1 LQFDKDFYYNFRAKK
16 LKGVCMKKLK
26 AFFAWLMVMPIMAF
40 AGTQD
45 NLGVQGVWD
54 TVYSWIE
61 DGYLQKIIAL
71 IFFVIGV
78 MRATQ
83 SILQFF
89 IMLGFAVLIFNA
101 GTIIEKLAAAT
112 F

>member
-1 LQFDKDFYYNFRAKK
+1 MKNR
-16 LKGVCMKKLK
+16 LKFVM
-26 AFFAWLMVMPIMAF
+26 AWMMVAPVLAL

-45 NLGVQGVWD
+45 NLGVQNVWQKVQGWL
-54 TVYSWIE
+54 T
-61 DGYLQKIIAL
+61 DGYVQKIIAA

-101 GTIIEKLAAAT
+101 STIIDKLAGAT

>member
-1 LQFDKDFYYNFRAKK
+1 MFAKAK
-16 LKGVCMKKLK
+16 TKIMMFM
-26 AFFAWLMVMPIMAF
+26 FFMLPSLVF
-40 AGTQD
+40 AGTDD
-45 NLGVQGVWD
+45 NLGVQNVWD
-54 TVYSWIE
+54 KINSWLS
-61 DGYLQKIIAL
+61 DGYVQKIIAA

-101 GTIIEKLAAAT
+101 SSVIDKLAGAT

>member
-1 LQFDKDFYYNFRAKK
+1 MGRIATFFLTLFMPLIVFASTRDA
-16 LKGVCMKKLK
+16 LGVKGVWTKIS
-26 AFFAWLMVMPIMAF
+26 AWL
-40 AGTQD
+40 Q
-45 NLGVQGVWD
+45 
-54 TVYSWIE
+54 
-61 DGYLQKIIAL
+61 DGYIQKIIAAV
-71 IFFVIGV
+71 FFIIGV

-101 GTIIEKLAAAT
+101 STIINKLAGAT

>member
-1 LQFDKDFYYNFRAKK
+1 MK
-16 LKGVCMKKLK
+16 LNRFKM
-26 AFFAWLMVMPIMAF
+26 FFFVTVLLPILSF
-40 AGTQD
+40 ASTDD
-45 NLGVQGVWD
+45 NLGVQNVWD
-54 TVYSWIE
+54 KINSWLN
-61 DGYLQKIIAL
+61 DGYVQKIVAA

-101 GTIIEKLAAAT
+101 SNIIEKLAGAT

>member
-1 LQFDKDFYYNFRAKK
+1 
-16 LKGVCMKKLK
+16 MKKLARK
-26 AFFAWLMVMPIMAF
+26 AKFLFFVTMIMPVLSF

-45 NLGVQGVWD
+45 NLGVQNVWD
-54 TVYSWIE
+54 KINSWLN
-61 DGYLQKIIAL
+61 DGYIQKIIAAV
-71 IFFVIGV
+71 FFVIGV

-101 GTIIEKLAAAT
+101 STIINKLAGAT

>member
-1 LQFDKDFYYNFRAKK
+1 MKSLVKK
-16 LKGVCMKKLK
+16 TKFL
-26 AFFAWLMVMPIMAF
+26 FFITMIMPVLSF

-54 TVYSWIE
+54 KISGWLQ
-61 DGYLQKIIAL
+61 DGYVQKIVAA

-89 IMLGFAVLIFNA
+89 IMLGFAILIFNA
-101 GTIIEKLAAAT
+101 STVINKLAGAT

>member
-1 LQFDKDFYYNFRAKK
+1 
-16 LKGVCMKKLK
+16 MKKVFSK
-26 AFFAWLMVMPIMAF
+26 IKMFFTLTMLLPVLSF

-45 NLGVQGVWD
+45 NLGVQSVWD
-54 TVYSWIE
+54 KLDSWLQ

-71 IFFVIGV
+71 IFFIVGV
-78 MRATQ
+78 MRAMH

-89 IMLGFAVLIFNA
+89 IMLGFAILIFNA
-101 GTIIEKLAAAT
+101 QSIIEKLAGAT

>member
-1 LQFDKDFYYNFRAKK
+1 MKR
-16 LKGVCMKKLK
+16 LK
-26 AFFAWLMVMPIMAF
+26 FFFTFWLVVAPIMAL

-45 NLGVQGVWD
+45 NLGVSGVW
-54 TVYSWIE
+54 TKINGWLS
-61 DGYLQKIIAL
+61 DGYIQKIIAA

-101 GTIIEKLAAAT
+101 STIINKLAGAT

>member
-1 LQFDKDFYYNFRAKK
+1 
-16 LKGVCMKKLK
+16 MKKVAMFLLTL
-26 AFFAWLMVMPIMAF
+26 FMPMIVFAS
-40 AGTQD
+40 TND
-45 NLGVQGVWD
+45 NLGVSGVWD
-54 TVYSWIE
+54 TISGWLQ
-61 DGYLQKIIAL
+61 DGYIQKIVAAV
-71 IFFVIGV
+71 FFIIGI

-101 GTIIEKLAAAT
+101 STVIDKLAGAT

>member
-1 LQFDKDFYYNFRAKK
+1 MKRIK
-16 LKGVCMKKLK
+16 LI
-26 AFFAWLMVMPIMAF
+26 FAWMALAPVIAI
-40 AGTQD
+40 AGTED
-45 NLGVQGVWD
+45 NLGVQNVWD
-54 TVYSWIE
+54 KISGWLN
-61 DGYLQKIIAL
+61 DGYIQKIVAA

-101 GTIIEKLAAAT
+101 QNIIDKLAAAT

>member
-1 LQFDKDFYYNFRAKK
+1 
-16 LKGVCMKKLK
+16 MKKLK
-26 AFFAWLMVMPIMAF
+26 FILAWLMVMPVLAV

-54 TVYSWIE
+54 KVYGWIE
-61 DGYLQKIIAL
+61 DGYVQKIIAL

-78 MRATQ
+78 MRAMQ

-101 GTIIEKLAAAT
+101 GEIIKKLAAAT

>member
-1 LQFDKDFYYNFRAKK
+1 MKRLAKK
-16 LKGVCMKKLK
+16 AKFL
-26 AFFAWLMVMPIMAF
+26 FFVSMIMPVLSF

-45 NLGVQGVWD
+45 NLGVHGVWD
-54 TVYSWIE
+54 KISSWLN
-61 DGYLQKIIAL
+61 DGYVQKIVAA

-101 GTIIEKLAAAT
+101 STIINKLAGAT